1 MRSNTGFKLR
11 ALARL
16 SAYVLLPTM
25 MPLQVLAQN
34 PGSDAGSAFTA
45 AELPELKVIGE
56 IDPQL
61 RKAQA
66 IVNGDVIT
74 DTDIEQRLNL
84 VIAANGGKITEE
96 ERTRVRLQVMR
107 NLIDEKLQVQEAA
120 NNDIK
125 ISDGEVQRSFD
136 RVATNFKRTPAE
148 FSQFLKDSGSSEAS
162 IKAQIR
168 GEMAWSRLLRRRVEP
183 LVAVGDD
190 EVEAVITKLNESKG
204 KEEFHLAEIFLSA
217 TPETESQVSSDA
229 ARIVGQI
236 KGGASFVAYARQFSE
251 ASSAAVGGDLGWV
264 RAEQLADA
272 VAPVVATLQ
281 TTSLA
286 AAISDPIRVPGGIAI
301 MALID
306 KRQVLSADP
315 LDAVL
320 SLKQM
325 SMPLPPGI
333 TEVAAR
339 TKVDEFQ
346 NATKAMG
353 GCGAVEDVG
362 KRIGAEVA
370 TNDAVKLRD
379 LPPALQNIMKTMS
392 IGQAT
397 PAFGSAREGLR
408 VLVLCGRDDNAAAS
422 TAPNFEQIYAQMNEE
437 RVNMRARRY
446 LRDLRRDAIVDYR

>member
-1 MRSNTGFKLR
+1 MRFNRT
-11 ALARL
+11 AMARL
-16 SAYVLLPTM
+16 SAAALFTTIVPV
-25 MPLQVLAQN
+25 PLLAQN
-34 PGSDAGSAFTA
+34 PASDAGSAFTA
-45 AELPELKVIGE
+45 AELPEMKVMGDV
-56 IDPQL
+56 DPQL

-66 IVNGDVIT
+66 IVNGEVIT

-96 ERTRVRLQVMR
+96 ERARVRLQVMR
-107 NLIDEKLQVQEAA
+107 NLIDEKLQIQEAA

-125 ISDGEVQRSFD
+125 IADAEVQRSYD
-136 RVATNFKRTPAE
+136 RVAANFKRTPAQ
-148 FSQFLKDSGSSEAS
+148 FAQFLKDSGSSEAS
-162 IKAQIR
+162 IKSQIR

-190 EVEAVITKLNESKG
+190 EVEAVIAKLNESKG
-204 KEEFHLAEIFLSA
+204 KDEYHVAEIFLSA
-217 TPETESQVSSDA
+217 TPETEAQVMNDA

-236 KGGASFVAYARQFSE
+236 RGGASFVAYARQFSE
-251 ASSAAVGGDLGWV
+251 ASSAGVGGDLGWV

-272 VAPVVATLQ
+272 VAPVVMALQ
-281 TTSLA
+281 PGSLA
-286 AAISDPIRVPGGIAI
+286 SAVSDPIRVQGGVAI
-301 MALID
+301 MALVE
-306 KRQVLSADP
+306 KRQVLAADP

-333 TEVAAR
+333 TEAAAR
-339 TKVDEFQ
+339 VKVNEFQ
-346 NATKAMG
+346 TATKAMG
-353 GCGAVEDVG
+353 GCGGVEEVG
-362 KRIGAEVA
+362 RRIGAEVA
-370 TNDAVKLRD
+370 TNDAVRMKD

-392 IGQAT
+392 IGEAT
-397 PAFGSAREGLR
+397 PAFGSAAEGLR
-408 VLVLCGRDDNAAAS
+408 VLVLCGRDDSTATG